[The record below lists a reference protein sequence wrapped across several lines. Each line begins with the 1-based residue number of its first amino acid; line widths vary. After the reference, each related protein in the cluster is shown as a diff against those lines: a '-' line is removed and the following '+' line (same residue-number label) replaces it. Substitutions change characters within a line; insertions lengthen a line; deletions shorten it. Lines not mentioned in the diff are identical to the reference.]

1 MEGGKG
7 RWEVRRDREKEG
19 CGQKRRDSKCTMQIK
34 KGTSEASWNSAV

>member
-19 CGQKRRDSKCTMQIK
+19 CGQKRRDSKGVNAPDK
-34 KGTSEASWNSAV
+34 ERNK